1 MNQSELDCRSGSL
14 YFCIYFANQMKVQKI
29 ILMAIAVF
37 LPLLSVISC
46 EDPLPESIPVTAV
59 TLNSASM
66 ELVEGESQMLTAV
79 VSPSNA
85 DNQKVIWMS
94 SNSSVASVADGKVTA
109 LKPGK
114 ATITVKTVD
123 GGKTATCD
131 VTVNAKVY
139 SVESVSLDRTSAELT
154 EGDELTLAATVK
166 PDNATD
172 KSVVWSSSNSS
183 VASVTEGKV
192 TALKP
197 GSATITVKTVDG
209 GKTATCEVT
218 VKARPKAEML
228 KIEFTNTSGS
238 IGGDLYINGEYH
250 FSVSAVPEDA
260 FAEYEWSIED
270 EKIATISGNNNT
282 AKIKTKD
289 YGRTAVIVTDKISGI
304 SERYDFSTCV
314 TNFKFTEE
322 SDETSYGLPVLTL
335 TVGEQHQISCSYS
348 PASAT
353 GIFRYLESFKFRE
366 IYEPINTYVIVK
378 EPSTVDIDEYGVL
391 TAKKVGTTMMETM
404 GSGVYEYPNGSS
416 GVFIRVKEKY
426 IPVTNVSLS
435 NTSAQLN
442 IGEELTLTA
451 TISPGEATNK
461 NITWHS
467 SDYSV
472 ASVSN
477 GTVRAHKAGN
487 AVITVSTE
495 DGAKTATCHITVI
508 EPTKATS
515 LTLSENSINGYIYR
529 DHSRFYSIKVSAY
542 PENAVTDYEWTSSD
556 TRVAKVNGY
565 GSSANIYTEDY
576 GESIIT
582 VTDKRTGLS
591 ASMTIHTLVED
602 FAWEEESD
610 ETMYGYPMISI
621 LVGEEYKLK
630 YSHNPSHATK
640 IFSDLDQI
648 VFYEN
653 NYAVDTPSCIS
664 ITDDGV
670 VKGIKAGIV
679 GIKPTGCILKGP
691 DTERIY
697 INVISEYTESEYN
710 DEIAY
715 ADVIKSGQKMKFC
728 ISNSNDIDIFK
739 FTPPVDAY
747 NCFDIKITYEGDLGT
762 PNDKDKHVRYEMYN
776 NNVELFNSG
785 DITFESDGSVYTLEN
800 RFLNTTQGYIRF
812 YINDYWKAYPS
823 VIPTGDFTIEF
834 VPR

>member
-1 MNQSELDCRSGSL
+1 
-14 YFCIYFANQMKVQKI
+14 MKVQKI

-114 ATITVKTVD
+114 ATITVKTDD
-123 GGKTATCD
+123 GGRTATCE

-139 SVESVSLDRTSAELT
+139 PVESVSLDRTSAELT

-282 AKIKTKD
+282 AKIQTKD

-378 EPSTVDIDEYGVL
+378 EPSTVDIDENGVL

-426 IPVTNVSLS
+426 IPVTGISLNS
-435 NTSAQLN
+435 TSATLTE
-442 IGEELTLTA
+442 GDKLTLTA
-451 TISPGEATNK
+451 TVNPDNATNK
-461 NITWHS
+461 NVTWSSSNSSVATVTNGKVTALKAGKTTITVKTEDGGKTATCEVTVKAMVFPVTSVSLDKTSVEMTEGDEFTLTTTVNPDNATNKNVTWS
-467 SDYSV
+467 SSNSSV
-472 ASVSN
+472 ASVTN
-477 GTVRAHKAGN
+477 GKVIALKAGKTT
-487 AVITVSTE
+487 ITVKTE
-495 DGAKTATCHITVI
+495 DGGKTATCEV
-508 EPTKATS
+508 K
-515 LTLSENSINGYIYR
+515 
-529 DHSRFYSIKVSAY
+529 
-542 PENAVTDYEWTSSD
+542 VTDNGSD
-556 TRVAKVNGY
+556 SNNEGVGDNNG
-565 GSSANIYTEDY
+565 N
-576 GESIIT
+576 
-582 VTDKRTGLS
+582 
-591 ASMTIHTLVED
+591 
-602 FAWEEESD
+602 W
-610 ETMYGYPMISI
+610 
-621 LVGEEYKLK
+621 
-630 YSHNPSHATK
+630 
-640 IFSDLDQI
+640 
-648 VFYEN
+648 
-653 NYAVDTPSCIS
+653 
-664 ITDDGV
+664 
-670 VKGIKAGIV
+670 
-679 GIKPTGCILKGP
+679 
-691 DTERIY
+691 
-697 INVISEYTESEYN
+697 
-710 DEIAY
+710 
-715 ADVIKSGQKMKFC
+715 
-728 ISNSNDIDIFK
+728 
-739 FTPPVDAY
+739 
-747 NCFDIKITYEGDLGT
+747 
-762 PNDKDKHVRYEMYN
+762 
-776 NNVELFNSG
+776 
-785 DITFESDGSVYTLEN
+785 
-800 RFLNTTQGYIRF
+800 
-812 YINDYWKAYPS
+812 
-823 VIPTGDFTIEF
+823 
-834 VPR
+834 